1 MEFVQNFPFSAIM
14 LSMLA
19 AIITSALKGS
29 AARRL
34 SYLLCA
40 VNVGLMAALVVFLA
54 RTGESYVYRMGH
66 FPAPWGNE
74 LRAGLL
80 EGVMALVFSV
90 VMLLSILGGEK
101 HIRLDITPG
110 KVNLYYVMV
119 DLLMGALLALV
130 FTNDIF
136 TAYVFIE
143 ISTIASCGLLMIR
156 EIGRT
161 TLAAT
166 RYMIYSL
173 LGSGLLLIGIVLLY
187 DMTGH
192 LLMSNMQE
200 AIRLLA
206 QDEANRIPLIVATG
220 LMTMGLALKSG
231 LFPFYFWMPDTY
243 GISTP
248 ASGAILSGLVS
259 KGYIFILIKI
269 FYRVIGI
276 DYIRESKILNVLFV
290 FGLCAIIVGSLG
302 AIRENDIRRMI
313 AYSSAAQIGYIYA
326 GIGLG
331 TAAGMTAAIFH
342 IAVHAVVKPLLFLSA
357 SGLSDASGMSKK
369 FADLQGAGFRNRT
382 AGIAFTAGALSMVG
396 FPMLAGFVTKL
407 LFAMSSVQNTNKM
420 LPMLIVLAISTVLNA
435 VYFLRTVIRI
445 YRPQSI
451 PLPASGEA
459 AAPSVSMIAALACF
473 VALNL
478 VLGLMSAP
486 IAEAIETGL
495 AIFA

>member
-1 MEFVQNFPFSAIM
+1 
-14 LSMLA
+14 
-19 AIITSALKGS
+19 
-29 AARRL
+29 
-34 SYLLCA
+34 
-40 VNVGLMAALVVFLA
+40 
-54 RTGESYVYRMGH
+54 
-66 FPAPWGNE
+66 
-74 LRAGLL
+74 
-80 EGVMALVFSV
+80 
-90 VMLLSILGGEK
+90 
-101 HIRLDITPG
+101 
-110 KVNLYYVMV
+110 
-119 DLLMGALLALV
+119 
-130 FTNDIF
+130 
-136 TAYVFIE
+136 
-143 ISTIASCGLLMIR
+143 
-156 EIGRT
+156 
-161 TLAAT
+161 
-166 RYMIYSL
+166 
-173 LGSGLLLIGIVLLY
+173 
-187 DMTGH
+187 MTGH

-269 FYRVIGI
+269 FSRVIGI

-473 VALNL
+473 VALNF